1 MHKTGG
7 EFATKFK
14 RSSYNILEALLL
26 YAESLYLI
34 KNVSKKGWG
43 GRGVHTAFTSNLYK
57 DIICLKLPQ
66 KVAHNG
72 LTQFNLEKMRIV
84 LSRKHA
90 FFFWELVLK
99 GNRAFFLGGRGTWFH

>member
-1 MHKTGG
+1 M
-7 EFATKFK
+7 
-14 RSSYNILEALLL
+14 
-26 YAESLYLI
+26 
-34 KNVSKKGWG
+34 G

-99 GNRAFFLGGRGTWFH
+99 GNRAFFLGGEGDLVSLIMWSLLVVSRLFFGKKILKS